1 MLYPIDKTRTF
12 GEVFTKSEI
21 KEKSRRKNICF

>member
-21 KEKSRRKNICF
+21 KEKSSRRIQAT